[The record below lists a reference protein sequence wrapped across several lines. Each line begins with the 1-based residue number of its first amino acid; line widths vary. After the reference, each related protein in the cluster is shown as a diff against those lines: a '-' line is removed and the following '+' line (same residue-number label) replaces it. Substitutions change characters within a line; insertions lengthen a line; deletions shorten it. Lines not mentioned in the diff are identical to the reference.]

1 MFAQG
6 KSRKQRVVTQVTIN
20 LIALEVRKIATT
32 TTRNT
37 DLFSQSRGMIDQD
50 DPGAAPARLS
60 GTVHSCSASTDNR
73 YIKRTRTLDRSSH
86 LADAPDEID
95 IDVRAAFATART

>member
-1 MFAQG
+1 
-6 KSRKQRVVTQVTIN
+6 
-20 LIALEVRKIATT
+20 
-32 TTRNT
+32 
-37 DLFSQSRGMIDQD
+37 
-50 DPGAAPARLS
+50 
-60 GTVHSCSASTDNR
+60 VHSCSASTDNR